1 METEAAKAA
10 NNKGKAADTRAVL
23 AANQKGGEM
32 KKILPRDT
40 PTPEI
45 VVPKGY
51 DLSDLI
57 DTDDNGYGFEDEAI
71 YTEEV
76 IVKCERGEE

>member
-1 METEAAKAA
+1 
-10 NNKGKAADTRAVL
+10 
-23 AANQKGGEM
+23 M
-32 KKILPRDT
+32 KRKPRDT
-40 PTPEI
+40 SEI

-51 DLSDLI
+51 ELTNLI

-76 IVKCERGEE
+76 IFPNERREKLIRTVSMNERRMF

>member
-1 METEAAKAA
+1 
-10 NNKGKAADTRAVL
+10 
-23 AANQKGGEM
+23 M
-32 KKILPRDT
+32 KRKPRD
-40 PTPEI
+40 TPEI

-51 DLSDLI
+51 DLTDLI